1 MDINDMN
8 NKTTLGRLVTIG
20 ATPEGR
26 LEPTEIE
33 CFYFKDE
40 FLVFQ
45 MTYGLSKVPLHRF
58 GSMSRA
64 EIFQHVTFEINEE
77 LTRHMLQTD
86 VMLAEM
92 PEEARFHVTYN
103 PRCSFLVKK
112 NKKENTWEIKTP
124 WKHTASFGEL
134 DTYENP
140 IVNDWVFPQKGSVF
154 PVNLEAKKHFLKFD
168 LLGNPLEKENK

>member
-26 LEPTEIE
+26 LAPTEIE
-33 CFYFKDE
+33 CFYFEDE

-58 GSMSRA
+58 GSMSKTD
-64 EIFQHVTFEINEE
+64 IFQHVTFEINEE

-86 VMLAEM
+86 ALLTEM

-112 NKKENTWEIKTP
+112 NKKENTWEVKTDGH
-124 WKHTASFGEL
+124 HTESFGEL
-134 DTYENP
+134 ETYEKP
-140 IVNDWVFPQKGSVF
+140 VVNDWRWTVKGSVF

-168 LLGNPLEKENK
+168 LLGNPIEKELK